1 MENRGAENRMELKLE
16 KYEINRLHYE
26 KIIPKKGIELKAN
39 ITTNPK
45 ISKGKEKQ
53 NCNFEFLLT
62 TKDSEINNVVVEITA
77 EYFVKGEITDE
88 QQFEYEA
95 LDKVYPYIR
104 EVVANLTHAAEI
116 NALFLPV
123 ETIPLRPAKHTI

>member
-1 MENRGAENRMELKLE
+1 MENRGAANRMELKLE
-16 KYEINRLHYE
+16 KYEINKLNYE
-26 KIIPKKGIELKAN
+26 KIVPKKGIELKAN

-45 ISKGKEKQ
+45 IRKEKERQ
-53 NCNFEFLLT
+53 SCNFQFVLT
-62 TKDSEINNVVVEITA
+62 TKDSEINNIFVEITE
-77 EYFVKGEITDE
+77 EYIVKGEITNE

-95 LDKVYPYIR
+95 LEKVYPYIR

-123 ETIPLRPAKHTI
+123 ETIPIKKIDD

>member
-1 MENRGAENRMELKLE
+1 M
-16 KYEINRLHYE
+16 
-26 KIIPKKGIELKAN
+26 
-39 ITTNPK
+39 
-45 ISKGKEKQ
+45 
-53 NCNFEFLLT
+53 T
-62 TKDSEINNVVVEITA
+62 TKDSEINNIVVEITA
-77 EYFVKGEITDE
+77 EYFVKGGITDE

-123 ETIPLRPAKHTI
+123 ETIPLRAAKPTI